1 MRREC
6 QCEHSAR
13 NIYYEDPTGLFQDHP
28 NMSYNVQNALMLLAE
43 GAGKGGTGIFDA
55 GMQEK
60 KEQEEYLYAE
70 IFNCYGNKEDP
81 SDINGTD
88 ENDNYANW
96 AKGEYSHAEGF
107 QTGIGQK
114 TAKGSHAEGYGTT
127 VIDGKGA
134 HVEGYF
140 TKAQGDGA
148 HASGCFNDYKDEN
161 DEPYLSTIGNGESDN
176 NRSNAVAVKRN
187 GDVKISGQYTDITNE
202 ILIPVVPIN
211 ILDPTFIETYTD
223 VAGFEASEDYKSNI
237 FYAYYSQEPPVEP
250 EPDDEEPEDP
260 PL

>member
-13 NIYYEDPTGLFQDHP
+13 NIHYEDSTELFKDHQE
-28 NMSYNVQNALMLLAE
+28 MTRNVQNAIALLAQ
-43 GAGKGGTGIFDA
+43 GAGEGGTGIFDA

-81 SDINGTD
+81 SDAMGTD
-88 ENDNYANW
+88 ENNNYANW

-107 QTGIGQK
+107 QTEIRQK
-114 TAKGSHAEGYGTT
+114 TAKGAHTEGYETA

-134 HVEGYF
+134 HAEGYH
-140 TKAQGDGA
+140 TEAKGDGA
-148 HASGCFNDYKDEN
+148 HASGFFNNYKDEN

-176 NRSNAVAVKRN
+176 NRSNAMAIKRN

-211 ILDPTFIETYTD
+211 ILDPIFIENYTD
-223 VAGFEASEDYKSNI
+223 VAGFEASEDYKSNV
-237 FYAYYSQEPPVEP
+237 FYAYYSQEISVES
-250 EPDDEEPEDP
+250 DDNENSEDP
-260 PL
+260 LL